1 MNQLPLFRT
10 MPKSDSTMTSLEIAT
25 AQGEPSDGRLCRVR
39 RNRKRWN
46 VSERR
51 SLQLRSARDDSR
63 SDAERPL
70 RSLFPLET
78 AEKPM
83 FMLLRTPNGH
93 KKWLVYDGGHFVP
106 REQLIRETLIWF
118 DRYLGNPK

>member
-1 MNQLPLFRT
+1 MLVGPTVGGL
-10 MPKSDSTMTSLEIAT
+10 
-25 AQGEPSDGRLCRVR
+25 VR
-39 RNRKRWN
+39 RFAPRRKGSRVMGDCVGCGEIESAGTSASVDPFN
-46 VSERR
+46 FV
-51 SLQLRSARDDSR
+51 LRVTTPVLMLNGRYDHYS
-63 SDAERPL
+63 
-70 RSLFPLET
+70 PLET